1 MALPHYPE
9 GFEVDLVSEGYCSSS
24 GEISVERAP
33 ELIAMATPFAKGVL
47 AAGDLLPH
55 LASQIA
61 PEKPTPKPRDFL
73 ATYPFRAA
81 LDGVLTT
88 YVVNEWQVV
97 EEPLVTVKVSSSTEE
112 KAVIGGGEVGQ
123 TETAAEDVDAGIA
136 QVTM

>member
-24 GEISVERAP
+24 GEISVERAL
-33 ELIAMATPFAKGVL
+33 ELIAMATPFAKGIL
-47 AAGDLLPH
+47 AVGDLLPH

-61 PEKPTPKPRDFL
+61 PEKPAPEPRDFPM
-73 ATYPFRAA
+73 TYPFWAA

-97 EEPLVTVKVSSSTEE
+97 EEPLEIVKAGSSMAE
-112 KAVIGGGEVGQ
+112 KAVVGGGEAGQ
-123 TETAAEDVDAGIA
+123 TESAAEDVDAGIA
-136 QVTM
+136 QVTK